1 MDSPQPPPPEDKIIV
16 AVCEG
21 VCVARVEGRGSFKIS
36 GLLRD
41 FGYKM
46 ADGRHGALVLDLAS
60 CIGMDS
66 TFMGTIAN
74 LSFKYKQ
81 SHAPRIHLVNLS
93 DKNNQLAC
101 TLGLQ
106 HLVSVHQ
113 AGREIPEAYRTFQ
126 EAACRMQKLTG
137 PKETQKQTAAI
148 SLEAHE
154 TLARLNDHNRE
165 QFQDVIEFLKQ
176 DLASKG
182 GDSDSNGL

>member
-1 MDSPQPPPPEDKIIV
+1 MDSPAPPPPEDKIIV
-16 AVCEG
+16 AVCDG

-81 SHAPRIHLVNLS
+81 SQAPRIHLVNLS

-113 AGREIPEAYRTFQ
+113 AGRVQPEPYQRFV
-126 EAACRMQKLTG
+126 EASCKLQRLTG
-137 PKETQKQTAAI
+137 PKESPAQTAAI

-154 TLARLNDHNRE
+154 TLAKLSESNRE
-165 QFQDVIEFLKQ
+165 QFQDVIEFLRQ
-176 DLASKG
+176 DLDNKG
-182 GDSDSNGL
+182 GASDSNGL